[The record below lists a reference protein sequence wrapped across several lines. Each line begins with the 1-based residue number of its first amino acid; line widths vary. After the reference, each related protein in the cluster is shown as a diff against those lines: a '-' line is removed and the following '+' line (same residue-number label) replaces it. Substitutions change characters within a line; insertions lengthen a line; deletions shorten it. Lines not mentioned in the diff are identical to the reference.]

1 MLLLLMVAIVI
12 ASVEA
17 NNDTCCY
24 QKIFPDGSYTLK
36 ESNSAEVAAY
46 GCDTANSCVYVK
58 DGTNDRYCMKMGGM
72 SVPDCELK
80 PCEEYFIAKS
90 NGKIKADGFVTDCKP
105 PTFADLPSG
114 YSGYLV
120 NLAMVDGDLI
130 SITTEKNMT
139 KWQANGPVEFLNT
152 TFPNDFPNARY
163 LGSLLTN
170 WGPKKLLAVGG
181 YNNDDA
187 DKNNPY
193 KDVDTVF
200 KYENGSWTKMGWTL
214 KQKQHYP
221 KGCTYDDKLVM
232 IGGGIHDLVNSGN
245 SKLTKSIEKMTI
257 LDLSNGAELKSVSIT
272 GYPKSVVCH
281 NGKVYVV
288 MGVEQKSGY
297 EIDEFY
303 RYEIGSGDS
312 KMMKIINFPDVGDG
326 KLSIFRG
333 NLTLFGGFVGN
344 DGNPSWSN
352 PAVKTMQVFN
362 EQLLDW
368 TEIPFEF
375 KNIDGYTYPVLV
387 EK

>member
-17 NNDTCCY
+17 NNETCCY

-72 SVPDCELK
+72 SVPDCELR
-80 PCEEYFIAKS
+80 PCEEYFIARS
-90 NGKIKADGFVTDCKP
+90 GGYFGAIKADGFVTDCKP

-114 YSGYLV
+114 YYPV
-120 NLAMVDGDLI
+120 NIAMVDGDLI

-152 TFPNDFPNARY
+152 TFPNDFPNDI
-163 LGSLLTN
+163 GSLLTN

-181 YNNDDA
+181 ENYDSAN
-187 DKNNPY
+187 KNNPST
-193 KDVDTVF
+193 DVDTVF

-214 KQKQHYP
+214 QQKQHDTY
-221 KGCTYDDKLVM
+221 GCTLNDKLVM
-232 IGGGIHDLVNSGN
+232 IGGTIHHPTN
-245 SKLTKSIEKMTI
+245 SKNPLLRKSIMKMTI
-257 LDLSNGAELKSVSIT
+257 LDLSNGDELESVSIT
-272 GYPKSVVCH
+272 GNPRSVVCH
-281 NGKVYVV
+281 NGKVYAIL
-288 MGVEQKSGY
+288 GVDDGRGY
-297 EIDEFY
+297 NIDELY

-312 KMMKIINFPDVGDG
+312 KMTKIINFPDVGDG
-326 KLSIFRG
+326 NLGIFRG
-333 NLTLFGGFVGN
+333 NLTLFGGYVGN
-344 DGNPSWSN
+344 DGNFN
-352 PAVKTMQVFN
+352 PRVKTMQVFD
-362 EQLLDW
+362 EQTGDW
-368 TEIPFEF
+368 SARPFEF
-375 KNIDGYTYPVLV
+375 KNIDGYSYSVVV